1 MKKKTHSLFDCQGY
15 LRSSSLKNILSM
27 FKSFNNLLKL
37 KAKKPSLLDP
47 IE

>member
-15 LRSSSLKNILSM
+15 LRSSSLKNVLSM

-37 KAKKPSLLDP
+37 EAKNPGLLDP
-47 IE
+47 ME